1 MKTLTLVGGGHAHLH
16 CLEQLKKEQQKDWR
30 VVLISPSRHQYYSG
44 MFSGYAEGIY
54 RLDDIR
60 IDLQKLCEQVGA
72 IFIKDRIAGVDGH
85 NKRLSGTKGVYP
97 FDVASFD
104 IGSQNDIPAELAERV
119 SKIKPNYRF
128 PEALLK
134 FRETAYPVIAGG
146 GASGVEMAFA
156 VLAWRKKNGLPPN
169 VSLFSSSSLLSGQ
182 GATAVQ
188 KIEAIARQKALPF
201 FTDERIAAI
210 DEHSVSTQSGRTSP
224 QSDLLWLTGP
234 KSPGF
239 FKHSGLKTDA
249 GGFLLVNESLQSLS
263 HSDLFGAGDC
273 IAIDRYPPLAKNGVY
288 AVRQGSVLWN
298 NLKNQLG
305 GKQLAA
311 FTPQKNFLSIL
322 STGGSEAF
330 LMYGKQ
336 AVHGKL
342 PWMLKQ
348 RIDQKFMQRF
358 KTLYE

>member
-16 CLEQLKKEQQKDWR
+16 CLEQLKKEPQRDWR

-72 IFIKDRIAGVDGH
+72 VFLEDRIAGVDGR
-85 NKRLSGTKGVYP
+85 NKRLAGTKGVYP

-104 IGSQNDIPAELAERV
+104 VGSQSDIPAEWAERV

-128 PEALLK
+128 PEALVK
-134 FRETAYPVIAGG
+134 FREAAYPVIAGG
-146 GASGVEMAFA
+146 GASGVEMAFS
-156 VLAWRKKNGLPPN
+156 VLASRKKNGLPSN
-169 VSLFSSSSLLSGQ
+169 VTLFSSSSLLPGH
-182 GATAVQ
+182 GAAASK
-188 KIEAIARQKALPF
+188 KIEAIARRKALPF

-210 DEHSVSTQSGRTSP
+210 DEHSVSTQSGRTYP

-239 FKHSGLKTDA
+239 FKHSGLMTDA

-263 HSDLFGAGDC
+263 HPDLFGAGDC
-273 IAIDRYPPLAKNGVY
+273 ISIDRYPRMAKNGVF

-298 NLKNQLG
+298 NLKNQLS

-322 STGGSEAF
+322 STGGSEAL
-330 LMYGKQ
+330 LMYGKRS
-336 AVHGKL
+336 VHGKL
-342 PWMLKQ
+342 PWLLKQ
-348 RIDQKFMQRF
+348 RLDQKFMQRF
-358 KTLYE
+358 KTIYE

>member
-60 IDLQKLCEQVGA
+60 IDLQKLCEQAGA

-85 NKRLSGTKGVYP
+85 NKRLAGTKGVYP

-224 QSDLLWLTGP
+224 QSDLLCLTGP

-273 IAIDRYPPLAKNGVY
+273 IAIDRYPALAKNGVY

-342 PWMLKQ
+342 PWLLKQ